1 MKINYKF
8 KPGDVLV
15 DKRTKIPYIVI
26 KVFDDY
32 GPEDYKMALQN
43 GIPGVPKIGNQNTR
57 FIHFRE
63 LMTVYEPKDETIR
76 LLYVRE

>member
-1 MKINYKF
+1 MKVNYKF
-8 KPGDVLV
+8 KCGDKLI
-15 DKRTKIPYIVI
+15 DKRTKVSYIII

-57 FIHFRE
+57 FIHFKE
-63 LMTVYEPKDETIR
+63 LFKNYEPADSNIK
-76 LLYVRE
+76 LLYVVE